1 MLKISVKNYVDENFK
16 NINQFA
22 KAIGISHN
30 SAQSIYDGTVTRIEF
45 STLEMMCKIFNCTP
59 NNIFVTIPTQTKYDI
74 SSFPAVEV
82 KTSTYEEL
90 PQYFKAA
97 IRKMIKEELNDTKK

>member
-1 MLKISVKNYVDENFK
+1 MLKISVKNYVDKNFK

-59 NNIFVTIPTQTKYDI
+59 NDIFINIPIQTNYNI
-74 SSFPAVEV
+74 SSLTTLKAKP
-82 KTSTYEEL
+82 STYEEL
-90 PQYFKAA
+90 PQFFKDA